1 MYLQMLVNFCDIT
14 CTGYNLPWLTSF
26 MEEKFEETKRVIR
39 SRKSKKDV
47 DRQYNGQKMPK
58 E

>member
-1 MYLQMLVNFCDIT
+1 MLVNFCDIT

-26 MEEKFEETKRVIR
+26 MEEKFEDTKWVIR
-39 SRKSKKDV
+39 SRKAKK

>member
-1 MYLQMLVNFCDIT
+1 MLVNFCDIT